1 MKKIKTLCLCGG
13 GIYGY
18 AEIGAIAELE
28 KYKENIEFD
37 NIIGVSVGSIIGT
50 LYAVGYTSAELDN
63 IIYQMNFD
71 KLIKGSGIL
80 SYVKLFEKYGLY
92 EATDLEN
99 EIEKLISQKTC
110 IKNCTFAQ
118 IPKKLQI
125 VATNLNYQ
133 KPYVFDK
140 ENTPDMIV
148 SKAVRMSIAYPG
160 IISPVLYRGDYYGD
174 GGITINYPIMLSEN
188 LDETIGLLFIS
199 SNEND
204 DGTLKHK
211 NKINNVYDFASS
223 IANTLAR
230 SAYILQLKKEYL
242 EHSIMIRIERNYSS
256 MNTILT
262 LEEKDYI
269 YACGVNAVKEQIKKI
284 I

>member
-18 AEIGAIAELE
+18 AEIGAISELE
-28 KYKENIEFD
+28 KYKENIDFD

-50 LYAVGYTSAELDN
+50 LYAVGYTSQELDN

-71 KLIKGSGIL
+71 KLIKGTSIF

-92 EATDLEN
+92 DAIDLEN
-99 EIEKLISQKTC
+99 EIEKLIRQKTN
-110 IKNCTFAQ
+110 IKNCTFVQ
-118 IPKKLQI
+118 IPKNLQI
-125 VATNLNYQ
+125 VATNLNHQ
-133 KPYVFDK
+133 KPYIFNR
-140 ENTPDMIV
+140 ENTPDMVI

-160 IISPVLYRGDYYGD
+160 IISPILYQGDYYGD
-174 GGITINYPIMLSEN
+174 GGITLNYPITIAPN
-188 LDETIGLLFIS
+188 LDETVGLLFIS
-199 SNEND
+199 INEND
-204 DGTLKHK
+204 NGTLK
-211 NKINNVYDFASS
+211 NKTQINNIYEFAAS

-242 EHSIMIRIERNYSS
+242 EHSIIIRIEKNYSS

-262 LEEKDYI
+262 MEEKDYI
-269 YACGVNAVKEQIKKI
+269 YNCGVNAVKEQIKKI